1 MLWKSAAGLNEEFL
15 LAIFGFC
22 SYLMIWWWYDEVL
35 PGMQGSILLLVAI
48 TACKA
53 RWGTWIW
60 GIVVTY
66 HVGSSRSFG
75 WHMLFSPADLVFHVL
90 AWPHSSQEELITQ
103 VQTPRLM
110 WKRSRGHPGF
120 EWCLARSNLS
130 KANKNKIMS
139 QHLSLLPWKRKSY
152 NPLVK
157 SDPLAPLDSWVT
169 LWWSVLHWL
178 TSTTSFPACLQHANH
193 VIKASQRW
201 EGCARKGCRAQE
213 LL

>member
-1 MLWKSAAGLNEEFL
+1 MKNFYLLFL
-15 LAIFGFC
+15 GFAH
-22 SYLMIWWWYDEVL
+22 IWWYDDDMMRSHPVCRVQFCCWWLLQPAKPGEVHGYEVL
-35 PGMQGSILLLVAI
+35 
-48 TACKA
+48 
-53 RWGTWIW
+53 W
-60 GIVVTY
+60 
-66 HVGSSRSFG
+66 
-75 WHMLFSPADLVFHVL
+75 WHTMWAAAEVL
-90 AWPHSSQEELITQ
+90 AGICFSHLLIWSFMTWPHSSQEELITR

-139 QHLSLLPWKRKSY
+139 QHLSLLPWKRESY

-193 VIKASQRW
+193 VGKASQRW
-201 EGCARKGCRAQE
+201 EGCARKGCRVQE